1 MPRMGWGCK
10 DVHLKAFSEKQSP
23 ARAQVSPLER
33 SCNKGTRSSV
43 NFPARAY
50 CKSTGWVKSPL
61 DSRSSVRRDSAR
73 APNPPLERTVKQCRD
88 TGCSDSPLERQF
100 TRSSGSAKS
109 GKPRLHLQAQNQV
122 QMHQNQ
128 SSWAHFLENIYKH
141 IALHVLKL
149 NLRNQS
155 PRVFNSNPISNHFSR
170 TILKHDMHDH

>member
-1 MPRMGWGCK
+1 MRMQRCNQKTVSG
-10 DVHLKAFSEKQSP
+10 FSEKQNP

-61 DSRSSVRRDSAR
+61 DARSSLRHDSAR

-88 TGCSDSPLERQF
+88 TGCSDSTLERHF
-100 TRSSGSAKS
+100 PRSSGSAES
-109 GKPRLHLQAQNQV
+109 GKSRLNLQAQTHL

-141 IALHVLKL
+141 IEYHSSKL
-149 NLRNQS
+149 NFEKS
-155 PRVFNSNPISNHFSR
+155 KPKGV
-170 TILKHDMHDH
+170 